1 MEVVLTILE
10 PAANAVAY
18 VHSRCARRRN
28 ARALQPEGAVISCRK
43 KVAAPMPQSGD
54 VALFPSEP
62 HAQNIIPSLID
73 LALVNRNE
81 RAAAWRKSANVHFP
95 GLRITKFCPRPEV
108 GAIAGLHLGP
118 GQLWTVLSPAL
129 QVSYRQTAATAG
141 KPELFSLM
149 LQLEGATV
157 ARQGGRTSVARPGD
171 MCVIDGRLPFDLGVA
186 GGLSQ
191 IVVLQMPRQAVLS
204 RHPFLEHCTAT
215 CFDSTDPGS
224 ELLRNVLLNV
234 LNGAPAMAED
244 QRTTALTCLIQLLGA
259 PRTDRPGVTAR
270 DWRVRSALALIDATL
285 TDSEL
290 TASRIAAQQQISR
303 RHLDEMMVAATGS
316 SLSSRIRSR
325 RLEQVADD
333 LTNPRFADRTIMQVA
348 FAAGF
353 EDIAHFTRAFK
364 RRYQVPPREW
374 RRRQF
379 GIVSMPSAESAA
391 PPHARPMPQAGRR

>member
-1 MEVVLTILE
+1 
-10 PAANAVAY
+10 
-18 VHSRCARRRN
+18 
-28 ARALQPEGAVISCRK
+28 
-43 KVAAPMPQSGD
+43 MPQSGD

-62 HAQNIIPSLID
+62 HARNIIPSLLD
-73 LALVNRNE
+73 LALVRQNE
-81 RAAAWRKSANVHFP
+81 RAAAWRRSADVHFP
-95 GLRITKFCPRPEV
+95 GLRITKLCPRPEV

-141 KPELFSLM
+141 KPEFFSLM
-149 LQLEGATV
+149 LQLEGATLT
-157 ARQGGRTSVARPGD
+157 RQSGRTSVARPGD
-171 MCVIDGRLPFDLGVA
+171 MCVIDGRQPFDLGVA

-215 CFDSTDPGS
+215 CFDSADAGS
-224 ELLRNVLLNV
+224 DLLRNVLLSV
-234 LNGAPAMAED
+234 LSGAPAMADD
-244 QRTTALTCLIQLLGA
+244 QRTTALTCLMQLLGA
-259 PRTDRPGVTAR
+259 ARTDRPGVTAR
-270 DWRVRSALALIDATL
+270 DWRVRSALAMIDAAL

-290 TASRIAAQQQISR
+290 TASRIAADQQISR

-325 RLEQVADD
+325 RLEHAADD
-333 LTNPRFADRTIMQVA
+333 LMNPRFADRTIMQIA

-374 RRRQF
+374 RRSKL
-379 GIVSMPSAESAA
+379 GIAGPTAAESAM
-391 PPHARPMPQAGRR
+391 PPHVHSMPLAGRQ